1 MAQNHL
7 QFDGYTPPDVDE
19 DGYTIAFAATSSD
32 DSGRLMNGKMVNTR
46 LFTIEAYNLK
56 WTDIALEAATEIL
69 SKTVFKS
76 QFDFHHFNIKTGKW
90 ETNAFY
96 VANVDTAMYS
106 LKEGEEKCTSL
117 SFQVTR
123 IDPS

>member
-56 WTDIALEAATEIL
+56 WTDITLEAAT
-69 SKTVFKS
+69 
-76 QFDFHHFNIKTGKW
+76 DIKTAKW
-90 ETNAFY
+90 ETHAFY
-96 VANVDTAMYS
+96 VANVDTAIYS

>member
-7 QFDGYTPPDVDE
+7 QFDGYTPPGVDE

-46 LFTIEAYNLK
+46 LFTVEAYNLK
-56 WTDIALEAATEIL
+56 WTDITLEAAAEIL

-76 QFDFHHFNIKTGKW
+76 QFNFHYFNIKTAKW
-90 ETNAFY
+90 ETHAFY
-96 VANVDTAMYS
+96 VANVDTAIYS

>member
-1 MAQNHL
+1 
-7 QFDGYTPPDVDE
+7 
-19 DGYTIAFAATSSD
+19 
-32 DSGRLMNGKMVNTR
+32 MNGKMVNTR

-56 WTDIALEAATEIL
+56 WTDITLEAAAKIL

-76 QFDFHHFNIKTGKW
+76 QFDFHYFNIKTAKW
-90 ETNAFY
+90 ETHAFY
-96 VANVDTAMYS
+96 VANVDTAIYS

>member
-46 LFTIEAYNLK
+46 LFTVEAYNLK
-56 WTDIALEAATEIL
+56 WTDITLEAAAEIL

-76 QFDFHHFNIKTGKW
+76 QFNFHYFNIKT
-90 ETNAFY
+90 
-96 VANVDTAMYS
+96 ANGRHMLFMLQT
-106 LKEGEEKCTSL
+106 LTQRC
-117 SFQVTR
+117 
-123 IDPS
+123 IPSKRARKMHKS

>member
-7 QFDGYTPPDVDE
+7 QIEAYTPPAVDE

-46 LFTIEAYNLK
+46 LFTVEAYNLK
-56 WTDIALEAATEIL
+56 WTDITLEAAAEIL

-76 QFDFHHFNIKTGKW
+76 QFNFHYFNIKTAKW
-90 ETNAFY
+90 ETHAFY
-96 VANVDTAMYS
+96 VANVDTAIYS

>member
-19 DGYTIAFAATSSD
+19 DGYTIAFATTSSD

-46 LFTIEAYNLK
+46 LFTVEAYNLK

-69 SKTVFKS
+69 LRTVFKS
-76 QFDFHHFNIKTGKW
+76 QFDFHHFNVKTGKW
-90 ETNAFY
+90 ETTAFY

>member
-7 QFDGYTPPDVDE
+7 QFDGYTPPDVVE
-19 DGYTIAFAATSSD
+19 DGYTIALAATSSD
-32 DSGRLMNGKMVNTR
+32 DSGRLMNGKMVNSR
-46 LFTIEAYNLK
+46 LFTVEAYNLK
-56 WTDIALEAATEIL
+56 WTDITLEAAAEIL

-76 QFDFHHFNIKTGKW
+76 QFNFHYFNIKTAKW
-90 ETNAFY
+90 ETHAFY
-96 VANVDTAMYS
+96 VANVDTAIYS

>member
-46 LFTIEAYNLK
+46 LFTVEPV
-56 WTDIALEAATEIL
+56 EI
-69 SKTVFKS
+69 
-76 QFDFHHFNIKTGKW
+76 
-90 ETNAFY
+90 
-96 VANVDTAMYS
+96 
-106 LKEGEEKCTSL
+106 
-117 SFQVTR
+117 
-123 IDPS
+123 

>member
-46 LFTIEAYNLK
+46 LFTVEAYNLK
-56 WTDIALEAATEIL
+56 WTDITLEAAAEIL
-69 SKTVFKS
+69 SKTVS
-76 QFDFHHFNIKTGKW
+76 
-90 ETNAFY
+90 
-96 VANVDTAMYS
+96 
-106 LKEGEEKCTSL
+106 SL
-117 SFQVTR
+117 SSISIISISKPQNGRHMLFMLQTLTQRCIPSKRARKNAQVLVSR
-123 IDPS
+123 

>member
-46 LFTIEAYNLK
+46 LFTV
-56 WTDIALEAATEIL
+56 EAAAEIL

-76 QFDFHHFNIKTGKW
+76 QFNFHYFNIKTAKW
-90 ETNAFY
+90 ETHAFY

>member
-7 QFDGYTPPDVDE
+7 QFDEYTPPDVDE

-56 WTDIALEAATEIL
+56 WTDLDLEAATEIL
-69 SKTVFKS
+69 LRTVFKS
-76 QFDFHHFNIKTGKW
+76 QFQFHHFNVKTGKW